1 MRRHHSGEQY
11 LRALAG
17 PPSATDC
24 CCAQGGHS
32 EAQRRAG
39 WCLRSWMPPTARLRL
54 SPFEAVSISCP
65 PRSGNGWSSKVR
77 PGPPGSWCR
86 ALCCTKTVKH
96 SRAVGVN
103 RAASAGRSVVL
114 VARAVSAGTRPNEMN
129 HVHRFVRGAKRAEKL
144 TLVAW
149 ARHAWALVGS
159 ATPSRCRKSRW
170 SAQQSARPRRVG
182 RRQTRSSVQARATH
196 QTAAVC
202 IPHCCR
208 RPPSL
213 HQLLSMSSSV
223 AWHVRTHH
231 ARSFEMLLPF
241 LS

>member
-1 MRRHHSGEQY
+1 MS
-11 LRALAG
+11 
-17 PPSATDC
+17 S
-24 CCAQGGHS
+24 
-32 EAQRRAG
+32 
-39 WCLRSWMPPTARLRL
+39 
-54 SPFEAVSISCP
+54 P

-170 SAQQSARPRRVG
+170 SAQMPICSAATG
-182 RRQTRSSVQARATH
+182 RKTSNTELSPGACDASDSG
-196 QTAAVC
+196 C
-202 IPHCCR
+202 
-208 RPPSL
+208 L
-213 HQLLSMSSSV
+213 HTSLLSASAISSSV
-223 AWHVRTHH
+223 AVHVLVCCLACSHSPRTVVRDVAPVLELVGP
-231 ARSFEMLLPF
+231 ARAWPEKACRVAVRVF
-241 LS
+241 LMFLERRG